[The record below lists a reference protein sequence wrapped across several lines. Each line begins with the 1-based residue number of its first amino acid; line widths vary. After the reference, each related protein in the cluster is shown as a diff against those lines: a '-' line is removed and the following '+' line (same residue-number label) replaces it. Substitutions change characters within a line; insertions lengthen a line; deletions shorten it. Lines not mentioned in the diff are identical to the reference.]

1 MYAAPAGLAPDVFEQ
16 GWGLV
21 QLAAVVSFT
30 GLAADWLVDSGLSLR
45 GVPIVTGAVGLYA
58 GTWFWNLGGW
68 DSDPAVGA
76 YPLQPAF
83 AGALAVTGV
92 LKLIGLAVAGRR
104 WEATA
109 RGPLAGRL
117 RLL

>member
-1 MYAAPAGLAPDVFEQ
+1 VFEHV
-16 GWGLV
+16 WGLV

-68 DSDPAVGA
+68 DSGPAVGA
-76 YPLQPAF
+76 YPLLPAF

-92 LKLIGLAVAGRR
+92 LKLIGLAVAGPR
-104 WEATA
+104 W
-109 RGPLAGRL
+109 
-117 RLL
+117 

>member
-16 GWGLV
+16 VWGLV

-58 GTWFWNLGGW
+58 GSWFWNLGGW
-68 DSDPAVGA
+68 DGGPTVGG
-76 YPLQPAF
+76 YPLLPAF

-92 LKLIGLAVAGRR
+92 LKLIGLAVAGPR
-104 WEATA
+104 W
-109 RGPLAGRL
+109 
-117 RLL
+117 